1 VLHGWDNFY
10 IMAHLHSGQVVFLSR
25 WTLIKQVSSLWI
37 PWTKAGSLHWYGSLA
52 VVSDEDKAR
61 IVAQT
66 ATSGVARRHGLPAVT
81 FFGSCRAGTVRLDWR
96 LQTINWLKLM
106 RRIMLFRFRLWTRF
120 KLALKKRPVPS
131 PGLPYGL
138 DEFARLISSREPT
151 ALKQLAAGLARP
163 VVVRRA
169 AT

>member
-1 VLHGWDNFY
+1 
-10 IMAHLHSGQVVFLSR
+10 
-25 WTLIKQVSSLWI
+25 
-37 PWTKAGSLHWYGSLA
+37 
-52 VVSDEDKAR
+52 
-61 IVAQT
+61 
-66 ATSGVARRHGLPAVT
+66 
-81 FFGSCRAGTVRLDWR
+81 
-96 LQTINWLKLM
+96 
-106 RRIMLFRFRLWTRF
+106 MLFRFRLWTRF